1 MVIATVTE
9 AQTRAYEKE
18 AWHLGSG
25 VKPILDGVTIRFA
38 TDWANCVLKAF
49 VADYSKVIQA
59 QVIAEIRAVA
69 REKASGAPPTK
80 AQGEIYVAPSAPQKG
95 QIVLTD

>member
-9 AQTRAYEKE
+9 AQARQYEKQ
-18 AWHLGSG
+18 AWHLGCG
-25 VKPILDGVTIRFA
+25 VKPILDNTTMRFA
-38 TDWANCVLKAF
+38 TDFANVCIKSLIASL
-49 VADYSKVIQA
+49 YGEIRN

>member
-9 AQTRAYEKE
+9 AQARQYEKQ
-18 AWHLGSG
+18 AWHLGCG
-25 VKPILDGVTIRFA
+25 VKPILDNTTMRFA
-38 TDWANCVLKAF
+38 TDFANVCIKSLIASL
-49 VADYSKVIQA
+49 YGEIRN

-69 REKASGAPPTK
+69 REKAATDTGCPPSK
-80 AQGEIYVAPSAPQKG
+80 AQGDIAAPQKG

>member
-1 MVIATVTE
+1 MSQLPLVTE
-9 AQTRAYEKE
+9 KMTWDYANK
-18 AWHLGSG
+18 AWHLGQG

-69 REKASGAPPTK
+69 REKAATDTGCPPSK
-80 AQGEIYVAPSAPQKG
+80 AQGDIAAPQKG

>member
-25 VKPILDGVTIRFA
+25 VKPLIDGVTIRFA
-38 TDWANCVLKAF
+38 TDWANCVLKQF
-49 VADYSKVIQA
+49 VAEYSKVIQA
-59 QVIAEIRAVA
+59 QVIAEIRALAQKKQAETATNAVA
-69 REKASGAPPTK
+69 TQPVPAG
-80 AQGEIYVAPSAPQKG
+80 APQKG